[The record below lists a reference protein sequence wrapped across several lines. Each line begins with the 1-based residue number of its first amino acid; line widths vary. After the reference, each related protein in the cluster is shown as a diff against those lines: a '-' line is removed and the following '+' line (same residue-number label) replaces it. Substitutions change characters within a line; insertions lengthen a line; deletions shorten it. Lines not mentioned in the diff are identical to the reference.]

1 MPVTEREIMKTG
13 GPLLDRSEHQVLRF
27 RPRTSAHPPGRG
39 TIAPGNA
46 ANDLSQFEDTRG
58 EPDDY
63 RHRMLANAAA
73 AAFTAVLMA
82 AGIWLAIKIA
92 DLRSTQDCVL
102 MGRRDCAH
110 LSSPKT

>member
-1 MPVTEREIMKTG
+1 MKPGPV
-13 GPLLDRSEHQVLRF
+13 LDRSSEHQVLKF
-27 RPRTSAHPPGRG
+27 RPRTSAHPPRRDVL
-39 TIAPGNA
+39 APGHA
-46 ANDLSQFEDTRG
+46 ANDLSQFESARG

-63 RHRMLANAAA
+63 RHRMVANAAA
-73 AAFTAVLMA
+73 AAFAAVLVA

-110 LSSPKT
+110 LSTPKS

>member
-1 MPVTEREIMKTG
+1 MKTG
-13 GPLLDRSEHQVLRF
+13 RPVMDHSEHQVLKF
-27 RPRTSAHPPGRG
+27 RPRTSAHPPRRG
-39 TIAPGNA
+39 GLAPGNA
-46 ANDLSQFEDTRG
+46 ANDLSRFESAHG

-92 DLRSTQDCVL
+92 DLRSAQDCVL

-110 LSSPKT
+110 LSTPKS